1 MKLHWFGKKTTN
13 ELGFNERKELRK
25 AYFRQAREI
34 CGSIDYNGFYSIDDE
49 KDFRYG
55 ALGDCAM
62 RKLNDLITD
71 LTKIRDRIIELE
83 EKDKNDGCDL

>member
-1 MKLHWFGKKTTN
+1 MKLHWFGEKTTN
-13 ELGFNERKELRK
+13 ELSFDERKELRK
-25 AYFRQAREI
+25 AYFSKVREM
-34 CGSIDYNGFYSIDDE
+34 CGSINYNGFYSFDDE

-55 ALGDCAM
+55 VLGDGALK
-62 RKLNDLITD
+62 KLNDLITD

>member
-13 ELGFNERKELRK
+13 ELSFNERKELRK

-49 KDFRYG
+49 KGFPLWRIRG
-55 ALGDCAM
+55 W
-62 RKLNDLITD
+62 RNE
-71 LTKIRDRIIELE
+71 KI
-83 EKDKNDGCDL
+83 K